1 MVVIVIVIIM
11 NTTLDVF
18 FFPNMVPELGFVDCR
33 EDINTYLAFRE
44 VLACHLSHLALRK
57 ITKQEV

>member
-44 VLACHLSHLALRK
+44 VLACHLSHLAL
-57 ITKQEV
+57 